1 MVIAVEINDK
11 WTSKE
16 KKPSISKMACNN
28 NTVLSRHYLP
38 GNHSHKI
45 ESM

>member
-16 KKPSISKMACNN
+16 KKTLDIKDAIVILYYQDSI
-28 NTVLSRHYLP
+28 YLV
-38 GNHSHKI
+38 NHSHKI

>member
-16 KKPSISKMACNN
+16 KKKPSISKMACNN
-28 NTVLSRHYLP
+28 NTVLSRQYLSGKP
-38 GNHSHKI
+38 LTQN
-45 ESM
+45 